1 VRHHLLLLNS
11 LLIHTSLGI
20 VWSFRNHC
28 ISVEILVWTSKAMA
42 QFADSGST
50 NCEIPLPAKIFSF
63 GVVLYGPESWCGES
77 CHSELFSCS
86 CISLISLCIAS
97 IVLLLDWVFLTFQ
110 RPFFLLVVGLQVF
123 LFLSAAA
130 VFSAELFLFLC
141 LCLRH
146 HYHITIFMC
155 LLFYR
160 LFWDVWCLLSSCS
173 LESLK
178 FCSPFLVCDV
188 RRFRSERDSIVFVMV
203 VVFLIGFSGSVLL
216 RSLLRWHCELF
227 SAETRWVPMLGVRKN
242 RMKSPN
248 TKVQNSDCTNHES
261 SRKGTRNPRKFML
274 VSKVVN
280 PFTRALAPLL

>member
-77 CHSELFSCS
+77 CHSELFSYS

-110 RPFFLLVVGLQVF
+110 RPFFLLVVGLQIF

-160 LFWDVWCLLSSCS
+160 LFWDVCCLLSSCS

-188 RRFRSERDSIVFVMV
+188 RRFRRERFHCLRHGGGLLDRFQRECSSSISFAVALWAFFGWNTVGANV
-203 VVFLIGFSGSVLL
+203 GGPKKSD
-216 RSLLRWHCELF
+216 E
-227 SAETRWVPMLGVRKN
+227 VP
-242 RMKSPN
+242 
-248 TKVQNSDCTNHES
+248 
-261 SRKGTRNPRKFML
+261 
-274 VSKVVN
+274 
-280 PFTRALAPLL
+280 